1 MEEKKQTITTEQD
14 KTDQGGEVKPQ
25 PTVEELQAKLNEA
38 QKEIER
44 KEVVLQQTKRE
55 LRDARQ
61 RGGSK
66 AEIESLGK
74 RIEAQE
80 EWLAQALDDLSNRV
94 GGDYEEPKPTRKSY
108 SQQLQERRTKPK
120 PEESRVDPDAQKFL
134 TYCDAMDLHLDYD
147 DLEGCDPLVK
157 EALGEGRNF
166 KEGLKYLKDKMKSK
180 ETVDVDKLVD
190 EKLQIALEKRLKDM
204 GLTTGG
210 AGMPSAPGGKTFT
223 SKQIEDMSPAEYAT
237 NRDAIKEAQRQGRI
251 RI

>member
-1 MEEKKQTITTEQD
+1 MEEMKQTITTEQD

-147 DLEGCDPLVK
+147 DLEGCDPLIK

-210 AGMPSAPGGKTFT
+210 AGMPSGSSGRNYTNE
-223 SKQIEDMSPAEYAT
+223 QIRNMSSEEW
-237 NRDAIKEAQRQGRI
+237 KEKKPEIMEALRQGKI
-251 RI
+251 K